1 LIMKE
6 RYTLPLVINIM
17 FKSSLL
23 MVKLILIH
31 TIIQLVTLIIL
42 MVLLLMMKD
51 ISLYQ
56 FIMVVLLFFMY

>member
-6 RYTLPLVINIM
+6 RYTLPFQIPIT

-31 TIIQLVTLIIL
+31 TIIQTSTLIIL
-42 MVLLLMMKD
+42 EVLLLMMKD
-51 ISLYQ
+51 ISLYHVT
-56 FIMVVLLFFMY
+56 MVVFMY